1 MNYSNYYKK
10 YKKPILINNI
20 YNNSITFDA
29 KFKNNGFG
37 KNYFNFSGLFDKN
50 NIGNCEDF
58 GYSGITRLSLN
69 NLDIKN
75 YNNLFNSNKQ
85 FSDFRLY
92 GKKKKI
98 RVGKLSIV
106 RKEDFYTNVDNEL
119 SLFNKSRNDTLANN
133 GGGLNSFLKNKI
145 YVVKIF
151 FFSKINNDFFFKLI
165 INTRGLGYYVSK
177 SLLLDYVKSKDKDN
191 SLLLFKVLSVNRFL
205 FVESSLILYVTDLVI
220 YIKKIN
226 KLVSLINLKF
236 ILFFF
241 KKSIEHLYIKFYF
254 GKIFYFFKNRLFLF
268 VRLVNV
274 PNTLLFYT
282 SSFGLEKNFLS
293 FSFKENI
300 NLETLFMENPRCLV
314 LFENIKP
321 ILNSN
326 SKTNKKTYLYLFFRF
341 FFFSKNKS
349 KNISKLLYSENS
361 LLFST
366 IYFNFNSLIR
376 FNYIFSYVE
385 NFFFFLIIKHLIFIL
400 KIYIFMNFI
409 V

>member
-1 MNYSNYYKK
+1 
-10 YKKPILINNI
+10 
-20 YNNSITFDA
+20 
-29 KFKNNGFG
+29 
-37 KNYFNFSGLFDKN
+37 
-50 NIGNCEDF
+50 
-58 GYSGITRLSLN
+58 
-69 NLDIKN
+69 
-75 YNNLFNSNKQ
+75 
-85 FSDFRLY
+85 
-92 GKKKKI
+92 
-98 RVGKLSIV
+98 
-106 RKEDFYTNVDNEL
+106 
-119 SLFNKSRNDTLANN
+119 
-133 GGGLNSFLKNKI
+133 
-145 YVVKIF
+145 
-151 FFSKINNDFFFKLI
+151 
-165 INTRGLGYYVSK
+165 LGYYVSK

-241 KKSIEHLYIKFYF
+241 KKVLNICTLNFTLEKFF
-254 GKIFYFFKNRLFLF
+254 IFKNRLFLF

-341 FFFSKNKS
+341 FFLVK
-349 KNISKLLYSENS
+349 ISQKILVN
-361 LLFST
+361 
-366 IYFNFNSLIR
+366 YFIPKIHYCL
-376 FNYIFSYVE
+376 V
-385 NFFFFLIIKHLIFIL
+385 LFIL
-400 KIYIFMNFI
+400 ILTL
-409 V
+409 

>member
-1 MNYSNYYKK
+1 
-10 YKKPILINNI
+10 
-20 YNNSITFDA
+20 
-29 KFKNNGFG
+29 
-37 KNYFNFSGLFDKN
+37 
-50 NIGNCEDF
+50 
-58 GYSGITRLSLN
+58 
-69 NLDIKN
+69 
-75 YNNLFNSNKQ
+75 
-85 FSDFRLY
+85 
-92 GKKKKI
+92 
-98 RVGKLSIV
+98 
-106 RKEDFYTNVDNEL
+106 
-119 SLFNKSRNDTLANN
+119 
-133 GGGLNSFLKNKI
+133 
-145 YVVKIF
+145 
-151 FFSKINNDFFFKLI
+151 
-165 INTRGLGYYVSK
+165 LGYYVSK

-341 FFFSKNKS
+341 FFLVK
-349 KNISKLLYSENS
+349 ISQKILVN
-361 LLFST
+361 
-366 IYFNFNSLIR
+366 YFIPKIHYCL
-376 FNYIFSYVE
+376 V
-385 NFFFFLIIKHLIFIL
+385 LFIL
-400 KIYIFMNFI
+400 ILTL
-409 V
+409 